1 MPSDNPTQALILAT
15 PKLAE
20 LPPLVTAAGA
30 GAIFAAEEFFYGKL
44 RNAHTRRSY
53 QTAIGQFLGWAEGQ
67 GTELKRITPMMVG
80 LYFDRHPGSPATKQQ
95 HRAAMRHFFDQM
107 VVRHVCLLNPVST
120 VRLER
125 YEVTEG
131 RTPEISVDEVRQL
144 LGAIDL
150 STVAG
155 LRDRALLAF
164 LVYTAARVGAV
175 ARLKLGDLYEVGG
188 LGVAHFLEKNGK
200 SREIPL
206 RTDLLGWINAY
217 REMAQLTGEGT
228 PLFQTLQGGEL
239 TGRGMNRVDACRI
252 VKRRMRFAGLPERLS
267 AHSFRVATITNLLN
281 QGVALEDVQR
291 LAGHADPRTTRLYD
305 RRPQVITRQIVDRI
319 AI

>member
-1 MPSDNPTQALILAT
+1 MDPTQALIPA
-15 PKLAE
+15 AHG
-20 LPPLVTAAGA
+20 LPALPALVTAAGA
-30 GAIFAAEEFFYGKL
+30 GAIFAAEEFFFGKL
-44 RNAHTRRSY
+44 RNPHTRRAY
-53 QTAIGQFLGWAEGQ
+53 QTAVGQFLAWCSRQ
-67 GTELKRITPMMVG
+67 GVELKRISPMMVG

-95 HRAAMRHFFDQM
+95 HRAALRHFFDQM

-125 YEVTEG
+125 FEVTEG
-131 RTPEISVDEVRQL
+131 RTPEISVLEVRRL
-144 LGAIDL
+144 LAAIDL

-155 LRDRALLAF
+155 LRDRALIAF

-175 ARLKLGDLYEVGG
+175 AKLKLGDLYEVAGS
-188 LGVAHFLEKNGK
+188 GVAHFLEKNGK

-206 RTDLLGWINAY
+206 RGDLSGWVQSY
-217 REMAQLTGEGT
+217 RQAAELSGENT
-228 PLFQTLQGGEL
+228 PLFQTMQGGEV
-239 TGRGMNRVDACRI
+239 TGRAMDRVDACRI
-252 VKRRMRFAGLPERLS
+252 VKRRMRLAGLPERLS

>member
-1 MPSDNPTQALILAT
+1 MNALIPAQHH
-15 PKLAE
+15 
-20 LPPLVTAAGA
+20 LPTLVTAAGS
-30 GAIFAAEEFFYGKL
+30 GAIFAAQEFFWGKI
-44 RNAHTRRSY
+44 RNPHTRRAY
-53 QTAIGQFLGWAEGQ
+53 RTAIEQFLNWAEGQ
-67 GTELKRITPMMVG
+67 GSDLKRITPMLVG
-80 LYFDRHPGSPATKQQ
+80 LYFDQHPGSAATKQQ

-107 VVRHVCLLNPVST
+107 VVRHVCLLNPVAT

-131 RTPEISVDEVRQL
+131 RTPEIAVDEVRLL
-144 LGAIDL
+144 LGSIDVGTML
-150 STVAG
+150 G
-155 LRDRALLAF
+155 RRDRALIGF

-175 ARLKLGDLYEVGG
+175 AKLKLGDLYEVGG

-206 RTDLLGWINAY
+206 RADLLRWIQAY
-217 REMAQLTGEGT
+217 REGLAGDQT
-228 PLFQTLQGGEL
+228 PLFQTIQGGEL
-239 TGRGMNRVDACRI
+239 TGRGLSRVDACRI
-252 VKRRMRFAGLPERLS
+252 VKRRMKLAGLSLRLS

>member
-1 MPSDNPTQALILAT
+1 MDPTQALIPAALG
-15 PKLAE
+15 
-20 LPPLVTAAGA
+20 LPALPALVTAAGA
-30 GAIFAAEEFFYGKL
+30 GAIFAAEEFFFGKL
-44 RNAHTRRSY
+44 RNPHTRRAY
-53 QTAIGQFLGWAEGQ
+53 QTAIGQFLDWCSGQ
-67 GTELKRITPMMVG
+67 GVELKRISPMMVG

-95 HRAAMRHFFDQM
+95 HRAALRHFFDQM
-107 VVRHVCLLNPVST
+107 VVRHVCLLNPVAT

-125 YEVTEG
+125 FEVTEG
-131 RTPEISVDEVRQL
+131 RTPEISVLEVRQL
-144 LGAIDL
+144 LAAIDL

-155 LRDRALLAF
+155 LRDRALIAF

-175 ARLKLGDLYEVGG
+175 AKLKLGDLYEVAGS
-188 LGVAHFLEKNGK
+188 GVAHFLEKNGK

-206 RTDLLGWINAY
+206 RGDLSGWVESY
-217 REMAQLTGEGT
+217 RQAAGLSGENT
-228 PLFQTLQGGEL
+228 PLFQTMQGGEV
-239 TGRGMNRVDACRI
+239 TGRAIDRVDACRI
-252 VKRRMRFAGLPERLS
+252 VKRRMRVAGLPGRLS

>member
-1 MPSDNPTQALILAT
+1 MTPATDLIPAALG
-15 PKLAE
+15 LAE
-20 LPPLVTAAGA
+20 LPALVTAAGP
-30 GAIFAAEEFFYGKL
+30 GAVFAAQEFFFAKL
-44 RNAHTRRSY
+44 RNPHTRRAY
-53 QTAIGQFLGWAEGQ
+53 QTAIHQFLAWAGGQ
-67 GTELKRITPMMVG
+67 GIALERISPMQVG
-80 LYFDRHPGSPATKQQ
+80 LYFDQHPGSPATRQQ

-107 VVRHVCLLNPVST
+107 VVRHVCLLNPVAT

-131 RTPEISVDEVRQL
+131 RTPEISVDEVRRL
-144 LGAIDL
+144 LGSLDVGQL
-150 STVAG
+150 DG
-155 LRDRALLAF
+155 LRDRALIAF

-175 ARLKLGDLYEVGG
+175 TRLKLGDLYESGG

-206 RTDLLGWINAY
+206 RGDLLGWIAAY
-217 REMAQLTGEGT
+217 RDAAKLTGEAT
-228 PLFQTLQGGEL
+228 PLFQTLRGGEV
-239 TGRGMNRVDACRI
+239 TGRGMNRVDACRM
-252 VKRRMRFAGLPERLS
+252 VKRRMKRAGLPERLS
-267 AHSFRVATITNLLN
+267 AHSFRVATITNLLD

-305 RRPQVITRQIVDRI
+305 RRPQIVTRAIVERI